1 MQGDVWQEGGDGL
14 REAQIMFGGMKSSGN
29 TNMNDILNDVMSVEQ
44 LSMVSVAE
52 LQCNI
57 DFDNT
62 NDTNMKNEQKCGCD
76 IGLSEGPRKK
86 CSVCT
91 VEKLYG
97 VGEVGMVRVQQFWHP
112 QE

>member
-29 TNMNDILNDVMSVEQ
+29 TNVNNIVCDGMSVEQ
-44 LSMVSVAE
+44 LSMMGVAE

-57 DFDNT
+57 DL
-62 NDTNMKNEQKCGCD
+62 NMKNEQKCGCD